1 MQDLK
6 DLVRHELIG
15 LEIEVIN
22 SKNSSL
28 KGIKGK
34 IIEETKNTLRIKTN
48 NKIKMIHK
56 NQVKLKMGFRKKE
69 IIIDGSLF
77 IGKPEDRIK
86 K

>member
-6 DLVRHELIG
+6 DLARHELIG
-15 LEIEVIN
+15 LEVEVIN
-22 SKNSSL
+22 PKNSSL

-48 NKIKMIHK
+48 NKIKMIQK
-56 NQVKLKMGFRKKE
+56 NQVKLKIDFRKKE